1 MAGSDR
7 LHRVQFFEDAT
18 EHAERIATLLAES
31 LVAGGTAAAL
41 ARPALLDHVREALRA
56 AHVDVGAMLTQQRL
70 VLLDAE
76 QLLETLLVGDMP
88 DRTRFHASVGTLI
101 VQLSDRGAPLHIY
114 GEVVDVLTERG
125 NAEGALRLEQLWNE
139 LAREKTFTLL
149 CGYRLGT
156 LVGDIA
162 CLERICAQHDGMEHD
177 TAHALAQLAERASA
191 LQFEVERRRRTDQ
204 QMRDLLEVTTEL
216 AAATDRDTIAKLV
229 VEAGRSAVGA
239 MSSGV
244 WIVGETGRDLELL
257 CASQSGAEDA
267 RQFER
272 LPLDG
277 NTPAAHAMRTGE
289 PVFLATLDEY
299 GALFPESHARLVKL
313 NMPYRGISVI
323 PLLLHGAAFGVM
335 AYSYPTDHVF
345 EDSERTFQQMLGRQC
360 SLAFDR
366 VRMLREERTLREAA
380 ERLAAAEKQAR
391 GDIELLYEL
400 IASVN
405 RIDSI
410 DDVYA
415 LVLRSVMRGTKSDR
429 AAVLLFDEG
438 GTMRFQVSEGLSNR
452 FKAAVEGHTPW
463 KRDDFYPPPIAVD
476 DAHAD
481 PDWAALRDEH
491 RAEGIRAIALV
502 PLISHRGQL
511 IGQLMLYRDEAR
523 AFTGRDL
530 QLTATVAVHVAQA
543 VERKRKEREIARAY
557 REEREA
563 RLLADEATRAREE
576 ILSVVSHDLRNP
588 LGAILMCASAIL
600 HVSADDSGGRVRK
613 NIERI
618 HRQAERMARYISDL
632 VDFAGIEQGRI
643 RLERREHPPEEI
655 VIAASEMFGPI
666 AEERGLRFETNVLPN
681 LPAVQCDSERAV
693 QVLTNLVA
701 NALKVTPKGGA
712 VSIGAEAKE
721 NGVVFFVRDTGPGIE
736 QDELPNLF
744 ERHWRSKST
753 NYKGAGLGLS
763 IARGIVTAHGGK
775 IWAESQVGAGATFY
789 FSLTSQPTN

>member
-1 MAGSDR
+1 
-7 LHRVQFFEDAT
+7 VQFFEDVQ
-18 EHAERIATLLAES
+18 EHAARVALLLAES
-31 LVAGGTAAAL
+31 LVVGGTGTAI
-41 ARPALLDHVREALRA
+41 ARPALLERIREALA
-56 AHVDVGAMLTQQRL
+56 AEHVDVATALAQQRL

-76 QLLETLLVGDMP
+76 QQLDSIVVGTMP
-88 DRTRFHASVGTLI
+88 DRARFHASLGALI
-101 VQLSDRGAPLHIY
+101 AQLSDRGEPLHVY
-114 GEVVDVLTERG
+114 GELVDILIERG

-139 LAREKTFTLL
+139 LAREKTFTIL
-149 CGYRLGT
+149 CGYRLGS
-156 LVGDIA
+156 LAGDID
-162 CLERICAQHDGMEHD
+162 CLERICAQHDGMERD
-177 TAHALAQLAERASA
+177 TAHALARLAERASA
-191 LQFEVERRRRTDQ
+191 MQVEVERRRRTEQ

-216 AAATDRDTIAKLV
+216 AAGTDRETIAKVV
-229 VEAGRSAVGA
+229 VEAGRAAVGA

-244 WIVGETGRDLELL
+244 WIVGESGRELELIG
-257 CASQSGAEDA
+257 ASESSQNDA
-267 RQFER
+267 RKFER
-272 LPLDG
+272 VPLHGD
-277 NTPAAHAMRTGE
+277 TPAAHAMRTGE
-289 PVFLATLDEY
+289 PVFLASLADY
-299 GALFPESHARLVKL
+299 AARFPASHERLVQL
-313 NMPYRGISVI
+313 NMPYRAISVI
-323 PLLLHGAAFGVM
+323 PLYLHGATFGVM
-335 AYSYPTDHVF
+335 SYSYPDEHAF
-345 EDSERTFQQMLGRQC
+345 EDSERTFQQMLARQC

-391 GDIELLYEL
+391 GDVELLYEV

-410 DDVYA
+410 DDVYT
-415 LVLRSVMRGTKSDR
+415 LVLRSVIRGTKSDR
-429 AAVLLFDEG
+429 AAVSLFDEA

-452 FKAAVEGHTPW
+452 FKAALEGHTPW
-463 KRDDFYPPPIAVD
+463 QRDDVYPPPIAVD
-476 DAHAD
+476 DTQAD
-481 PDWAALRDEH
+481 PEWVALQDEH

-502 PLISHRGQL
+502 PLINHRGQL
-511 IGQLMLYRDEAR
+511 IGQLMVYRDEPR

-543 VERKRKEREIARAY
+543 VERKRKQREISRAY

-666 AEERGLRFETNVLPN
+666 AEERGLTFEMQVLPN

-712 VSIGAEAKE
+712 VSIGAETKD
-721 NGVVFFVRDTGPGIE
+721 NSVVFFVRDTGPGIE
-736 QDELPNLF
+736 QEELPNLF

-753 NYKGAGLGLS
+753 TYKGAGLGLS
-763 IARGIVTAHGGK
+763 IARGIVSAHGGR

-789 FSLTSQPTN
+789 FSLTSQETN